1 MSVKKLFA
9 VNVNNKTYR
18 ISLDEG
24 MELVQRM
31 DTNPYHLS
39 LNEIACA
46 EKFENYFLELKRQ
59 NKQRYWGV
67 VHPPRQNT

>member
-59 NKQRYWGV
+59 NKQRFWGV
-67 VHPPRQNT
+67 VHPPKQNS